1 MKLLKLSPVLLAL
14 PAAAVVNIENMNA
27 QPTRIGW
34 SGLAE
39 AALEARYGNSER
51 EAIKLGGRADWF
63 SGEDTA
69 FLVSAYEY
77 GQSVGVK
84 DADSYFLHGRYIDAQ
99 TRVMSYEAF
108 AQHEQNEFLRLKR
121 RDLAGVGVRFVR
133 DDNVA
138 RMQNTFAIG
147 VFHSDELIE
156 GLDGEANQSETA
168 IYGNLYWVF
177 KWQINE
183 NTNLANTVYY
193 QPAIKG
199 DDDLHL
205 MNLFALQV
213 RIDGRLYL
221 KLSLDVNHDS
231 DPPNGIKNTD
241 TRLLSGISYEF

>member
-1 MKLLKLSPVLLAL
+1 MNYLRFFPLLLSW

-39 AALEARYGNSER
+39 ASVEARYGNSER
-51 EAIKLGGRADWF
+51 EALKLAGRTDWF

-77 GQSVGVK
+77 GQSAGVK
-84 DADSYFLHGRYIDAQ
+84 DADSFFLHGRFIDAQ

-108 AQHEQNEFLRLKR
+108 VQHEQNDFLRLKR
-121 RDLAGVGVRFVR
+121 RDLIGAGIRFVR
-133 DDNVA
+133 DDNIA
-138 RMQNTFAIG
+138 RMQNTFAVGIY
-147 VFHSDELIE
+147 HSDELIE
-156 GLDGEANQSETA
+156 EIEPEGEQSETA

-199 DDDLHL
+199 DNDVRL

-221 KLSLDVNHDS
+221 KTSVEVHHDS
-231 DPPNGIKNTD
+231 EPPSGIEKTD

>member
-1 MKLLKLSPVLLAL
+1 MKLIQFFPLLLSLPV
-14 PAAAVVNIENMNA
+14 AAVVNIENMNA

-51 EAIKLGGRADWF
+51 EAIKLAGRADWF

-77 GQSVGVK
+77 GQSTGVK
-84 DADSYFLHGRYIDAQ
+84 DADSFFLHGRYIDAQ
-99 TRVMSYEAF
+99 TRIMSYEAF

-121 RDLAGVGVRFVR
+121 RDLAGVGIRFVR
-133 DDNVA
+133 DDNEV
-138 RMQNTFAIG
+138 RMQNTYAVG
-147 VFHSDELIE
+147 VFHADERVE
-156 GLDGEANQSETA
+156 GLVQEPDQSETA

-183 NTNLANTVYY
+183 NTHLANTVYY

-199 DDDLHL
+199 DNDVHL

-221 KLSLDVNHDS
+221 KMSIDINHDS
-231 DPPNGIKNTD
+231 EPPNGIKKTD